1 MSPLR
6 RGRGSVW
13 TSRSDD
19 GPRKARKRAG
29 RPVGS
34 VAFLAARTGP
44 GGNSI
49 GLLSWLSCVSWSII
63 RSVCRYPHRLLRGLG
78 ALCGESSSGRSRGGG
93 ERGVSF
99 SPRRGTRSGRP
110 HPVAYE
116 GFSSYCGITSVD
128 LFRRNPIRVSFSG
141 HSLGIIET
149 VRGGFELGPGRGP
162 RPRSA
167 FVLLPAGK
175 RTDPLRPGSGYV
187 RSEEDRMTGKR
198 DEQTECPRHDDP
210 SRQIH
215 HRLRSSGLTR
225 RLLAAARGCSAWP
238 CSPAA
243 RRGPMR

>member
-1 MSPLR
+1 MMDHEKHESGPEDR
-6 RGRGSVW
+6 SGVWRSWPHGPDQAGTPSVSFRGFRAFRGPS
-13 TSRSDD
+13 SD
-19 GPRKARKRAG
+19 R
-29 RPVGS
+29 S
-34 VAFLAARTGP
+34 VAIRIVFSAGSAPSAVSRLPAALEVAASEESP
-44 GGNSI
+44 F
-49 GLLSWLSCVSWSII
+49 
-63 RSVCRYPHRLLRGLG
+63 LRG
-78 ALCGESSSGRSRGGG
+78 A
-93 ERGVSF
+93 
-99 SPRRGTRSGRP
+99 GTRSGRP

-215 HRLRSSGLTR
+215 HQLRSSGLTR
-225 RLLAAARGCSAWP
+225 RLLAARGDARLGP
-238 CSPAA
+238 A
-243 RRGPMR
+243 RRQHGAGR